1 MLQAGGPAMVKDFFD
16 REEEIKE
23 AMGSLEKDNILL
35 ISPKR
40 YGKTSLMSEE
50 AVPQLPNNQ

>member
-1 MLQAGGPAMVKDFFD
+1 MGKDFFD

-35 ISPKR
+35 ISPR
-40 YGKTSLMSEE
+40 RHGKTSLMRE
-50 AVPQLPNNQ
+50 VVRRLRNK